1 MECRINIVCREG
13 AGKMIRGEGKIE
25 FCGGIT
31 GKGRRYQ
38 NYFLVL
44 EIVFPKVIILDI
56 EGKIRR
62 SKKLLKMLV

>member
-1 MECRINIVCREG
+1 
-13 AGKMIRGEGKIE
+13 MIRGEGKIE